1 MIDLDKS
8 TSLLKD
14 EIETELKKLESSD
27 DEVVKL
33 QLKQLRE
40 KFSDSTKKFDEIHK
54 AVTEKEIVYIEE
66 DETFEK
72 EKIEAAKAGKV
83 IGKSSLMR
91 NEYEEQLRDAKE
103 RDESL
108 KNLEKDGVQVH
119 GLMKVRYIK

>member
-8 TSLLKD
+8 TSRLKD

-72 EKIEAAKAGKV
+72 EKIAAAKEGKV

-103 RDESL
+103 RDENL

>member
-8 TSLLKD
+8 TSRLKD

-72 EKIEAAKAGKV
+72 EKIAAAKEGKV

>member
-8 TSLLKD
+8 TSRLKD

-72 EKIEAAKAGKV
+72 EKIEAAKAGKM

>member
-54 AVTEKEIVYIEE
+54 AVTEKEIAYIEE

>member
-8 TSLLKD
+8 TSRLKD

-66 DETFEK
+66 DESFEK
-72 EKIEAAKAGKV
+72 EKIAAAKAGKV

-103 RDESL
+103 RDENL